1 MKLNGESRIYGT
13 LIGGICHETL
23 VWSVLAGIFLFV
35 GCERKPRIGRARVSW
50 QTSSP
55 HRQVHGIDDGS
66 AYFGKYREGT
76 AIIIWTDTLAC
87 GFPIEAIWDKTGN
100 YAKYAGYLKSPSSL
114 KINV

>member
-1 MKLNGESRIYGT
+1 
-13 LIGGICHETL
+13 
-23 VWSVLAGIFLFV
+23 
-35 GCERKPRIGRARVSW
+35 VSW